1 MKHRNTPL
9 YSGSYC
15 AFSGIANTIKTE
27 ANMKFH
33 LLAAAIAVAMGIF
46 LQISSSEWLWIFLA
60 IFLVMGAETMNT
72 AIESLSNRVS
82 PEYHPL
88 IKSTKDA
95 AAGAVLL
102 MALFSLV
109 CGLFI
114 FLPKIIAT
122 FS

>member
-1 MKHRNTPL
+1 MKLPEKSFYQGFR
-9 YSGSYC
+9 C
-15 AFSGIANTIKTE
+15 AVSGIVNSVKSE

-33 LLAAAIAVAMGIF
+33 LLAAAIAIVMGII
-46 LQISSSEWLWIFLA
+46 LRINSSEWLWIFLA
-60 IFLVMGAETMNT
+60 IFLVLAAETMNT
-72 AIESLSNRVS
+72 AIESLSDLVS

-114 FLPKIIAT
+114 FLPKIIAV
-122 FS
+122 FN

>member
-1 MKHRNTPL
+1 MRHAKKSF
-9 YSGSYC
+9 YQGFYC
-15 AFSGIANTIKTE
+15 AVSGIVNSVKSE

-33 LLAAAIAVAMGIF
+33 LLAATLAIALGVL

-60 IFLVMGAETMNT
+60 IFLVMAAETMNT
-72 AIESLSNRVS
+72 AIESLSDLVS

-102 MALFSLV
+102 IALFSVV

-122 FS
+122 FN